1 MVGAMNE
8 PRPPGLRGDRG
19 SVYVYTRLNLKDRQV
34 AQFVRE
40 LALWLN
46 RPHGLVERDPPRSA
60 TDRALYRL
68 LVGMST
74 GEAKFYS
81 DKILEADVKP

>member
-1 MVGAMNE
+1 M
-8 PRPPGLRGDRG
+8 
-19 SVYVYTRLNLKDRQV
+19 YTYTRRNLKDRQV
-34 AQFVRE
+34 AQLVRE

-60 TDRALYRL
+60 TDRALHRL
-68 LVGMST
+68 LAGMSA

-81 DKILEADVKP
+81 DKVMAAAADPVRAARPMV

>member
-1 MVGAMNE
+1 M
-8 PRPPGLRGDRG
+8 
-19 SVYVYTRLNLKDRQV
+19 YTYTRTNLKDRQV
-34 AQFVRE
+34 AQLVRE

-60 TDRALYRL
+60 TDQALRRL
-68 LVGMST
+68 LAGMSA

-81 DKILEADVKP
+81 EKVMGADGKPDRAGSVGVGVLP

>member
-1 MVGAMNE
+1 MYA
-8 PRPPGLRGDRG
+8 
-19 SVYVYTRLNLKDRQV
+19 YTRTNLKDRQV
-34 AQFVRE
+34 AQLVRE

-60 TDRALYRL
+60 TDRALHRL
-68 LVGMST
+68 LAGMSA

-81 DKILEADVKP
+81 EKVMGAGAKPERGASVGVGVLP

>member
-1 MVGAMNE
+1 
-8 PRPPGLRGDRG
+8 
-19 SVYVYTRLNLKDRQV
+19 VYTYTRLNLKDRQV
-34 AQFVRE
+34 AQLVRE

-60 TDRALYRL
+60 TDRELHRL
-68 LVGMST
+68 LVGMSA

-81 DKILEADVKP
+81 AKVMGGEAKPAPAAGPLV

>member
-1 MVGAMNE
+1 MNE

-60 TDRALYRL
+60 TDRALHRL
-68 LVGMST
+68 LVGMSA